1 MKRPRTTVLSTATA
15 VPENIV
21 TSEQTKEYFPKVF
34 DLDDRRMAVMLAVVD
49 NARVDRRHML
59 YPPEYIIQPRPL
71 ERTNCE
77 YQTHSIGLG
86 RQAAEDALKQAGLA
100 PSDIDLII
108 TVSCTGFMIP
118 SLDAHLVNEM
128 GFRRDVKRLPI
139 TELGCAAG
147 AAALGRA
154 HDHVR
159 AYPDANV
166 LIIAVELPSLT
177 FQRGDTSPANLICC
191 TLFGDG
197 AAAAVL
203 TGRDERGLQ
212 ILDAQSFLI
221 PDSLDAMGFD
231 LRTTGFHIVLSKNVP
246 QIVREVIANVTGD
259 FLARH
264 ELTRDDLRYFLLH
277 PGGQKLLA
285 FIQEELRLEPR
296 DTELSWRI
304 LADYGNLSSAT
315 VLFVMKEFLSRPPPN
330 PGDKGLL
337 AAFGPGFS
345 TDMVLLEWN

>member
-1 MKRPRTTVLSTATA
+1 MKRTTVLATATA

-34 DLDDRRMAVMLAVVD
+34 DLDARRMAVMLAVVD
-49 NARVDRRHML
+49 NARVDKRHML
-59 YPPEYIIQPRPL
+59 YPPDYIIEPRPL
-71 ERTNCE
+71 ERTTCE
-77 YQTHSIGLG
+77 YQTHSIRLG
-86 RQAAEDALKQAGLA
+86 KQVAEEALNKAGLA
-100 PSDIDLII
+100 PSEIDLII

-118 SLDAHLVNEM
+118 SLDAHLVNQM
-128 GFRRDVKRLPI
+128 AFRRDVKRLPI

-154 HDHVR
+154 HDYIR

-177 FQRGDTSPANLICC
+177 FQRGDISPANLISCA
-191 TLFGDG
+191 LFGDG

-203 TGRDERGLQ
+203 TGRDAVGLH

-231 LRTTGFHIVLSKNVP
+231 LGTTGFHIVLSKNVP
-246 QIVREVIANVTGD
+246 QLVRDVIAQVTGD

-264 ELTRDDLRYFLLH
+264 QLTRADLRYFLLH

-285 FIQEELRLEPR
+285 FIEEELRLEAQ
-296 DTELSWRI
+296 DTELSWRV
-304 LADYGNLSSAT
+304 LAEYGNLSSAT
-315 VLFVMKEFLSRPPPN
+315 VLFVMQEFLARPRPN
-330 PGDKGLL
+330 AGDKGLL